1 MAIDLAG
8 RIVKV
13 ALILMARESSAKS
26 SKPKNRLQAFWD
38 EQSMI
43 GQGWQRLTGLHK
55 FVHFCLLIW
64 RSFMR
69 NRCPVRASALAYTTL
84 LALIPLL
91 AVGIGVSTS
100 LLKGQGNEPVKEL
113 INKLVDQVAPQL
125 GLMPMSGQEG
135 EDARTMVAKRI
146 SEFIAKV
153 NSGALGVTGTLALI
167 LVAVGLLSNIEK
179 TLNDIW
185 GVTRGRSWF
194 TRLIQYWAAITLGPL
209 LMVLA
214 MGLTIGGQLNAVQL
228 KVQKIFPFLGDWF
241 FGLVSFFAPF
251 LILTSTF
258 MLIYMLMPNT
268 KVNWKAA
275 LIGGLVGSVLWNL
288 NSQFNI
294 IFASKVVSAS
304 KIYGPL
310 GAVPVFLLGL
320 YFSWLIMLFGAQV
333 AYAVQN
339 RRAYFQEKQTEAVNE
354 RGREFVALR
363 LMTSIGQRFVEG
375 QKPPSSA
382 ELADALDVPTRLINQ
397 IAHTLTSAGLL
408 VEVTAEGS
416 AYDPARPV
424 EKITCHDILT
434 ALRAGQGQELATR
447 EEPAREKVRSEFV
460 RIQSAEEKVSASITV
475 ADLVARAEGQSSA
488 ARETTG

>member
-1 MAIDLAG
+1 MD
-8 RIVKV
+8 R
-13 ALILMARESSAKS
+13 
-26 SKPKNRLQAFWD
+26 
-38 EQSMI
+38 
-43 GQGWQRLTGLHK
+43 QGWRGMTGVYK
-55 FVHFCLLIW
+55 FVHFWLLVW
-64 RSFMR
+64 NSFMR

-100 LLKGQGNEPVKEL
+100 LLKSQGNEPVKEL

-125 GLMPMSGQEG
+125 GLMPMGTQQG
-135 EDARTMVAKRI
+135 EDARAVVAKRI
-146 SEFIAKV
+146 SEFIANV
-153 NSGALGVTGTLALI
+153 NSGALGVTGTLALV

-185 GVTRGRSWF
+185 GVARGRSWF
-194 TRLIQYWAAITLGPL
+194 ARLVQYWAAITLGPL

-214 MGLTIGGQLNAVQL
+214 MGLTVGGQLSVVQMKVEKAVPL
-228 KVQKIFPFLGDWF
+228 LGDWF
-241 FGLVSFFAPF
+241 FGLISTFAPF

-268 KVNWKAA
+268 RVSWKAA
-275 LIGGLVGSVLWNL
+275 LIGGLVGGVLWEM

-310 GAVPVFLLGL
+310 GALPVFLLGL

-339 RRAYFQEKQTEAVNE
+339 RKAYLQERQTEAVNQ

-363 LMTSIGQRFVEG
+363 LMTCIGQRFVSG
-375 QKPPSSA
+375 QKAPTA
-382 ELADALDVPTRLINQ
+382 TELSETLEVPMRLVNQ
-397 IAHTLTSAGLL
+397 IAHVLNDAGLL
-408 VEVTAEGS
+408 AEVSAEGT
-416 AYDPARPV
+416 AYGPARPV

-434 ALRAGQGQELATR
+434 ALRAGQGQEPATR
-447 EEPAREKVRSEFV
+447 DEPTREKVRAEFA
-460 RIQSAEEKVSASITV
+460 RIQTAEEKTSGAITL
-475 ADLVARAEGQSSA
+475 ADLVARAEAPSA
-488 ARETTG
+488 TSKETAS

>member
-1 MAIDLAG
+1 MD
-8 RIVKV
+8 
-13 ALILMARESSAKS
+13 REGWRGMTGVYKS
-26 SKPKNRLQAFWD
+26 VQ
-38 EQSMI
+38 
-43 GQGWQRLTGLHK
+43 
-55 FVHFCLLIW
+55 FCLLVW
-64 RSFMR
+64 NSFVR

-125 GLMPMSGQEG
+125 GLMPISSEQSQ
-135 EDARTMVAKRI
+135 DARAMVAKRI
-146 SEFIAKV
+146 TDFIANV
-153 NSGALGVTGTLALI
+153 NSGALGVSGTLALV

-185 GVTRGRSWF
+185 GVARGRSWF

-214 MGLTIGGQLNAVQL
+214 MGFTIGGQLSGVQL
-228 KVQKIFPFLGDWF
+228 KVQKFLPFLGDWF
-241 FGLVSFFAPF
+241 FGLIAYFAPF

-268 KVNWKAA
+268 KVNWRAA
-275 LIGGLVGSVLWNL
+275 LVGGFVGAILWQA

-294 IFASKVVSAS
+294 IFASKVVTAS

-310 GAVPVFLLGL
+310 GALPVFLLGM

-339 RRAYFQEKQTEAVNE
+339 RRAYFQQKQTEAINQ

-363 LMTSIGQRFVEG
+363 IMTSIGQRFVSG
-375 QKPPSSA
+375 QTPPTAA
-382 ELADALDVPTRLINQ
+382 ELSETLDVPTRLVNQ
-397 IAHTLTSAGLL
+397 IANALTSAGLL
-408 VEVTAEGS
+408 VEVSAEGN
-416 AYDPARPV
+416 AFNPARPM
-424 EKITCHDILT
+424 ERITCHDVLT

-447 EEPAREKVRSEFV
+447 NEPAREKVREEFI
-460 RIQSAEEKVSASITV
+460 RIQSAEEKTGSAITV
-475 ADLVARAEGQSSA
+475 ADLVSRV
-488 ARETTG
+488 ETTDAAAERGAS